1 MAAYNIRFG
10 CNFYITKSAAMD
22 RDGAVW
28 HDGAN
33 NNTQKEHTPWI

>member
-10 CNFYITKSAAMD
+10 CNFYITKSAATD
-22 RDGAVW
+22 RDGVVW